1 MNKFEIKEELE
12 RIKIDATELSL
23 RVECITDKMD
33 NLIDTLVEKYGDF
46 DSIPARERQL
56 LQDYGNIIN
65 GIGNML

>member
-33 NLIDTLVEKYGDF
+33 NLIDALVEKYGDF
-46 DSIPARERQL
+46 DSIPAAERKL
-56 LQDYGNIIN
+56 LQDYGTIIDRI
-65 GIGNML
+65 GIML

>member
-33 NLIDTLVEKYGDF
+33 NLIDALVEKYGDF
-46 DSIPARERQL
+46 DYIPAEEWKL
-56 LQDYGNIIN
+56 LQDYGNIIDR
-65 GIGNML
+65 IGTTL